1 MEKFL
6 LNWFIIN
13 VQKKKSFDWLFQDKN
28 VYTRT
33 FDDISHLAKS
43 SHPPSDNQ
51 KTPAQRPGSKLMKTM
66 PQHQPGLD
74 RIYRGCKPT
83 RPMHLSKYGLERD
96 PISRHGMQ
104 LIESHKTEMRGN
116 IMTLIK
122 CASATDYP
130 FSSMQVDGM
139 MSQWWEL
146 KSVDDVLIYAIL
158 SIV

>member
-1 MEKFL
+1 MYNSSKVIFNAWVDLIRLFSERHWLLLVCDIMDKFL

-28 VYTRT
+28 LYTRT

-116 IMTLIK
+116 NN
-122 CASATDYP
+122 
-130 FSSMQVDGM
+130 
-139 MSQWWEL
+139 
-146 KSVDDVLIYAIL
+146 
-158 SIV
+158 